1 MLATPTDTVSK
12 AAVSSAL
19 SMATTIATSK
29 NSATV
34 ASQPTAI
41 IANTAISDGPTEHA
55 ATSETLPFKPI
66 AVASQLQSTHLQPL
80 KMMVNLLMEAIVVVD
95 EHGTIQLINEH
106 ALDLLIGEDLSSEQL
121 NTNQS
126 MTTPTLIGQQWQN
139 YLLEP
144 QKTLYQKMIIESRTG
159 SRPLNHAPAETTLR
173 LPNDVSKDVEVSIT
187 HFALSTPLFAIVI
200 RDLTKYRAEYKQ
212 LHQWASTDCLTKLAN
227 RRVFDSEIQSHW
239 KTCVDKG
246 RPVSVLIIDI
256 DHFKSFNDKY
266 GHILGDYC
274 LQKIA
279 RAIEASLPNLDCTAA
294 RYGGEEFAI
303 ILPNSNAR
311 QVAQTARLIQK
322 NINDL
327 SYMDIGL
334 DASVSVSVSQG
345 HASEINGQFRTST
358 ALLCAADTALYRAK
372 ADGRNRINA
381 CV

>member
-1 MLATPTDTVSK
+1 MLATPTDTVSNATLSSTMTTNK
-12 AAVSSAL
+12 SSITDPQQPIASIKKTTISDSPTDHVSS
-19 SMATTIATSK
+19 
-29 NSATV
+29 N
-34 ASQPTAI
+34 
-41 IANTAISDGPTEHA
+41 
-55 ATSETLPFKPI
+55 ETLSFKPI
-66 AVASQLQSTHLQPL
+66 AASELQSTHLQPL

-106 ALDLLIGEDLSSEQL
+106 AIDLLLGEDRNRAQL
-121 NTNQS
+121 NTNPS

-173 LPNDVSKDVEVSIT
+173 LPNDVNKDVEVSIT

-212 LHQWASTDCLTKLAN
+212 LQQWASTDCLTKLAN
-227 RRVFDSEIQSHW
+227 RRVFDAELQSHW
-239 KTCVDKG
+239 KICVDKG

-279 RAIEASLPNLDCTAA
+279 RTIEASLPDSDCTAA

-303 ILPNSNAR
+303 ILPNSNAK
-311 QVAQTARLIQK
+311 QAAQTARLIQK

-327 SYMDIGL
+327 NYMDIGL

>member
-1 MLATPTDTVSK
+1 MLLTPTDTVSNR
-12 AAVSSAL
+12 ALSSA
-19 SMATTIATSK
+19 SSAKTIHSTSK
-29 NSATV
+29 TASKTVPFSPLKTTQQLSSA
-34 ASQPTAI
+34 
-41 IANTAISDGPTEHA
+41 E
-55 ATSETLPFKPI
+55 
-66 AVASQLQSTHLQPL
+66 LQPL
-80 KMMVNLLMEAIVVVD
+80 KMLVSLLMEAVVIVD

-106 ALDLLIGEDLSSEQL
+106 AIDLLLADALEADEP
-121 NTNQS
+121 
-126 MTTPTLIGQQWQN
+126 TTSPTLIGQQWQT
-139 YLLEP
+139 YLMEP

-159 SRPLNHAPAETTLR
+159 ARPLNHAPAETTLR
-173 LPNDVSKDVEVSIT
+173 LANDACKDVEVSIT

-227 RRVFDSEIQSHW
+227 RRVFDAELQNHWQSC
-239 KTCVDKG
+239 TDKN

-279 RAIEASLPNLDCTAA
+279 KAIESSLPDLDCTAA

-303 ILPNSNAR
+303 ILPNSNAS

-327 SYMDIGL
+327 SYIDIGL

>member
-1 MLATPTDTVSK
+1 MLATPTNTASGAK
-12 AAVSSAL
+12 K
-19 SMATTIATSK
+19 IATDS
-29 NSATV
+29 
-34 ASQPTAI
+34 
-41 IANTAISDGPTEHA
+41 TEIEQTRSHA
-55 ATSETLPFKPI
+55 ELSSTNNINQTTYNETLSFTPLKTI
-66 AVASQLQSTHLQPL
+66 SKLKQAELQPI
-80 KMMVNLLMEAIVVVD
+80 KMMVNLLMEAVVVVD

-106 ALDLLIGEDLSSEQL
+106 AIDLLAGDNANFDYANSTLSSDEA
-121 NTNQS
+121 
-126 MTTPTLIGQQWQN
+126 MCTPALIGQQWQT

-144 QKTLYQKMIIESRTG
+144 QKSLYQKMVIESRTG
-159 SRPLNHAPAETTLR
+159 ARPLNHPPAETTLR
-173 LPNDVSKDVEVSIT
+173 LMDKSNKDVEVSIT

-200 RDLTKYRAEYKQ
+200 RDLTKYRIEYKQ

-227 RRVFDSEIQSHW
+227 RRVFDAELQNHWQSC
-239 KTCVDKG
+239 TDKQ
-246 RPVSVLIIDI
+246 RPISVLLIDI
-256 DHFKSFNDKY
+256 DHFKIFNDKY

-279 RAIEASLPNLDCTAA
+279 RAIESSLPDADCTAA

-303 ILPNSNAR
+303 IMPNCNAK
-311 QVAQTARLIQK
+311 QVEQTARLVQK

-345 HASEINGQFRTST
+345 HASEINGQYRTST

-381 CV
+381 CL